1 MFRLFSPETR
11 IFFLLG
17 PTMTNLV
24 CYPLPHQGE
33 TEWWHCF
40 KPEYFLKL
48 GTQRRHNFER
58 DGRWSFFVFSTLI
71 PWEIIWIPDCQFV
84 GAIRQSEETFYYK
97 VHIIVAGRDCWH
109 VLRGDCT
116 LASINNMNSTQFNCL
131 MFSSICYGHI
141 IQMVRKFLPWSV
153 WGDVSG
159 WGVRVARTRHTCQ

>member
-24 CYPLPHQGE
+24 RYPLPHQGE

-40 KPEYFLKL
+40 KPEFLLKL

-84 GAIRQSEETFYYK
+84 GAIRQSEETFYNKDK
-97 VHIIVAGRDCWH
+97 VHINTLSICAGRDCWH
-109 VLRGDCT
+109 VPRGDCT
-116 LASINNMNSTQFNCL
+116 LASINNINIYTF
-131 MFSSICYGHI
+131 YT
-141 IQMVRKFLPWSV
+141 V
-153 WGDVSG
+153 
-159 WGVRVARTRHTCQ
+159 